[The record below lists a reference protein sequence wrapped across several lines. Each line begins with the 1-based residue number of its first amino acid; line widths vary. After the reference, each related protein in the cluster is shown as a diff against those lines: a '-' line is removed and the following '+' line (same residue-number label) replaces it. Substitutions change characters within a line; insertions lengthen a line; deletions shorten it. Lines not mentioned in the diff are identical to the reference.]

1 MIIRLGHM
9 YLSYFEVDNYNTVI
23 SINFTSKISDAK
35 VFNDED
41 MLIVRP
47 IIENLFMVSTDIV
60 YSEVKC

>member
-23 SINFTSKISDAK
+23 SISFTSKISDAK

-47 IIENLFMVSTDIV
+47 IIENLFMVSIDIV
-60 YSEVKC
+60 YSEEG